1 MAANAAVTFFS
12 YSREDAEF
20 ALQLAGDLK
29 SAGEAVW
36 IDQLDIHPGQ
46 RWDRAVEDALRDCPL
61 MIVIL
66 SPASINSMNV
76 LDEVSFALESKKTVL
91 PILYRDCEIPFR
103 LRRVQRLDFRK
114 DYSRMLQVL
123 RQSLGSGGGSEHGS
137 SSTAQITPASTPAA
151 VEQQASAEAS
161 PDAKNQPNAAEIRA
175 FLGTSRQ
182 GIEAE
187 LGTPNQIAG
196 DVIMYLHPCVGF
208 NCPDGIAT
216 LVEYYRPN
224 TVVPGLDTG
233 MTRAMVE
240 QSFGPGEPPSSGP
253 SDWARRSREY
263 PALLPGFG
271 LKVLYDDYDNPSAIA
286 TMIQVW
292 LAPVA
297 SNRG

>member
-1 MAANAAVTFFS
+1 MAANVAVTFFS

-36 IDQLDIHPGQ
+36 IDQLDINPGL
-46 RWDRAVEDALRDCPL
+46 RWDRAVEDALRNCPR

-66 SPASINSMNV
+66 SPASVNSINV
-76 LDEVSFALESKKTVL
+76 LDEVSFALESRKTVL

-114 DYSRMLQVL
+114 DYARMLQVL
-123 RQSLGSGGGSEHGS
+123 RQSLGSGGEADHGS
-137 SSTAQITPASTPAA
+137 SAAAQIAPTSTPAV

-161 PDAKNQPNAAEIRA
+161 PDVDNHFNAAEIRA

-182 GIEAE
+182 EIETL
-187 LGTPNQIAG
+187 LGPPNQIAG

-208 NCPDGIAT
+208 NCPDGIAGV
-216 LVEYYRPN
+216 LEYYRPN

-240 QSFGPGEPPSSGP
+240 QGFGPGEPPASGP

-271 LKVLYDDYDNPSAIA
+271 LKVLYDDYENPSAIA

-297 SNRG
+297 GNPA